1 MISFRSLLVCALF
14 ILTLLPLAAQSAP
27 DATNL
32 LAQADDRRFVPDMN
46 FTLTITAT
54 KDGQPVEQSTLWGWV
69 KAGVEG
75 SKALLAFTEPAS
87 SRGRK
92 MLMDGPSVYL
102 LFPKTRNPIRLSPLQ
117 VLVGQS
123 SNGDVARTGFSQDY
137 DVAELRTEY
146 RGQKAC
152 WVFDLTAKANR
163 TNTYRAVTLWVEKE
177 GMRLVAA
184 DFFAS
189 GDQLLKHAEYGDYRP
204 VAGKAVPF
212 RLDITDGADP
222 TKKTVMQYEKI
233 GTRPLPSG
241 AFRKDYLEA
250 WTPEAPQ

>member
-1 MISFRSLLVCALF
+1 MPRSVIPFILSLL
-14 ILTLLPLAAQSAP
+14 LPIAAHAAP
-27 DATNL
+27 DPTTL
-32 LAQADDRRFVPDMN
+32 LAQVDEKRFVADMN

-54 KDGQPVEQSTLWGWV
+54 KDGQTVDQSTLWGWI
-69 KAGVEG
+69 KAGPDG

-87 SRGRK
+87 TRGRK

-137 DVAELRTEY
+137 DVASLKAEQ
-146 RGQKAC
+146 RGGQPV
-152 WVFDLTAKANR
+152 WTFDLVAKPTR
-163 TNTYRAVTLWVEKE
+163 SNTYRRITLWVEAE
-177 GMRLVAA
+177 GLKLVAA

-189 GDQLLKHAEYGDYRP
+189 GDQVLKHAEYGDYRLVGP
-204 VAGKAVPF
+204 KSVPF

-222 TKKTVMQYEKI
+222 TKKTVMQYDKV
-233 GTRPLPSG
+233 GNRPLAAG
-241 AFRKDYLEA
+241 AFRKDYLEG